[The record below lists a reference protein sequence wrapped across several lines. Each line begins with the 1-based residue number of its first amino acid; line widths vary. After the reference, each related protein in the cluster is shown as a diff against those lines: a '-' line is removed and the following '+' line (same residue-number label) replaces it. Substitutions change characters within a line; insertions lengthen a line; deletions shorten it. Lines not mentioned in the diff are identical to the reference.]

1 MFLLMTYSE
10 EEQEKFTTIFKQH
23 YKALVVRAYQI
34 LGSYQYA
41 EDAVEETFIRAL
53 KNLHKI
59 SEIESAR
66 TAHFLLRTV
75 ERVAKTMYRKRQK
88 VVTVDIDSYEPEP
101 KCEDPT
107 WDIFDSEEMVKA
119 LEKIIKTMP
128 QSDRDL
134 LTYKMLYQWSYAEIA
149 DAMDISVKNVSV
161 RLTRIRAKIM
171 KEYLKEKEGRR

>member
-1 MFLLMTYSE
+1 MLMIYSV
-10 EEQEKFTTIFKQH
+10 EEQEKFETIFKQH
-23 YKALVVRAYQI
+23 YRALIVRAYQI

-66 TAHFLLRTV
+66 TAHFLLKTV
-75 ERVAKTMYRKRQK
+75 ERVSKTMYRKRQK
-88 VVTVDIDSYEPEP
+88 VVTLDLDSYEPEP
-101 KCEDPT
+101 EYEDPT
-107 WDIFDSEEMVKA
+107 WEIFNSEEMVKI
-119 LEKIIKTMP
+119 LEKIIKQLP

-134 LTYKMLYQWSYAEIA
+134 LTYKILYQWSYAEIA
-149 DAMDISVKNVSV
+149 DVMNISVKNVSV

-171 KEYLKEKEGRR
+171 REYLKEKGE